1 MDKKLFDELLASVK
15 EMDRIARGKRKPSR
29 RAEYPEK
36 RSTYPPV
43 PALAMPAG
51 VHSGPQPATAAPG
64 YAMPF

>member
-36 RSTYPPV
+36 RST
-43 PALAMPAG
+43 
-51 VHSGPQPATAAPG
+51 
-64 YAMPF
+64 